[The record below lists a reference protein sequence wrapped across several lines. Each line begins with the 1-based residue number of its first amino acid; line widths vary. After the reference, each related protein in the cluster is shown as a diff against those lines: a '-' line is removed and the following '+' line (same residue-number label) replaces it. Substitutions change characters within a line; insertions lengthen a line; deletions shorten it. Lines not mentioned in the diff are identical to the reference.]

1 MTIPR
6 TVLAITVALALAC
19 APGCAAPPVPSV
31 GGTPVALS
39 ITLLD
44 GRRGQFPARGPLLLA
59 FLDPTAPAGFASRS
73 QIPVLRS
80 MATQYGHAGLSI
92 LIVDATGRAG
102 ADDLVNFSHDWNLRP
117 PSIAIAAPTETAT
130 LARAYGVATAPD
142 TLLVTAD
149 GVIRH
154 RWRGTVA
161 AAQDLALTLQ
171 ALLPPPPPHARRHP
185 HVRPTSQVADGLRC
199 PHHARHRHC
208 ADRRG
213 RVQPRGRRHGLLR
226 RLLRSRQWLRHGG
239 QPLEHPVQRH
249 LPHVQCG

>member
-19 APGCAAPPVPSV
+19 APGCATPPVSSV
-31 GGTPVALS
+31 GDTPAPLS

-44 GRRGQFPARGPLLLA
+44 GRRGQFPTGGPLLLA
-59 FLDPTAPAGFASRS
+59 FLDPAAPAGGASRS

-80 MATQYGHAGLSI
+80 MATQYGRTGLSV
-92 LIVDATGRAG
+92 LIVDATGRAD
-102 ADDLVNFSHDWNLRP
+102 ADDLVNFSHDWNLHP
-117 PSIAIAAPTETAT
+117 PSVAIAAHTETAA
-130 LARAYGVATAPD
+130 LARMYGVATAPD

-171 ALLPPPPPHARRHP
+171 ALLSPA
-185 HVRPTSQVADGLRC
+185 TSTR
-199 PHHARHRHC
+199 
-208 ADRRG
+208 
-213 RVQPRGRRHGLLR
+213 
-226 RLLRSRQWLRHGG
+226 
-239 QPLEHPVQRH
+239 
-249 LPHVQCG
+249 